1 MSNTFLLAVSLQ
13 RWEQPSA
20 CALEARDV
28 AAALAHG
35 TSKYLHVLSVYAYE
49 SINTYGLSHDM
60 AAKYRDEQIQ
70 RLDACMQR
78 KIAAYVAPLK
88 AAGVPVSQLL
98 RGRESARSRCTGR
111 YRGRGRSADH
121 WHPQQTGHM
130 GDAAWRDS
138 PADQEASPLPGVA
151 RVYEKWPWLRSASG
165 GLGVLCRISH
175 IPPDFVVDGAP
186 QRVRAAHALISR

>member
-49 SINTYGLSHDM
+49 SINTHGLSHDM

-98 RGRESARSRCTGR
+98 RVGNPQEVVVQVATEVEAGLLIIGTRSK
-111 YRGRGRSADH
+111 RGIWEMPLGGTA
-121 WHPQQTGHM
+121 QQIRKRAPCPVLLVST
-130 GDAAWRDS
+130 
-138 PADQEASPLPGVA
+138 
-151 RVYEKWPWLRSASG
+151 KN
-165 GLGVLCRISH
+165 GLGSAPPVEDWVCFAEYPTFPRISW
-175 IPPDFVVDGAP
+175 
-186 QRVRAAHALISR
+186 